1 MTITKSIDQVGMT
14 ITPVMMTITKSINQV
29 GMTITPVM
37 MTITKSPMDYILGK
51 RGPVTKM
58 LQTIDRSFLLSIGFV
73 CNSNHF
79 LLCTKNEL
87 LNLNENTFVS
97 PNYYIFVCII

>member
-1 MTITKSIDQVGMT
+1 MMTITKSIDQVGMT

-51 RGPVTKM
+51 RSPVTKM

-79 LLCTKNEL
+79 LLCTKSEL
-87 LNLNENTFVS
+87 
-97 PNYYIFVCII
+97 PN